1 MVHSM
6 KPFAMVAC
14 GALLATT
21 LIATAVGQTTPSLAY
36 VQPVSPTAV
45 QAVQEHLRSAGTYNG
60 AVDGVWGP
68 DSTIALQQF
77 QSNHQLQ
84 ASGQLNQ
91 ATASAL
97 GIDLAALLG
106 IQQAVIPPAMPPP
119 ENLRP
124 SSVRVIQSRLH
135 SLGFYPGAVDGVW
148 GRGTQNA
155 VQQFQQGRGL
165 QPNGQL
171 NPPTLAAM
179 GLPPN
184 SLAYR

>member
-45 QAVQEHLRSAGTYNG
+45 QVVQEHLRSAGTYNG

-68 DSTIALQQF
+68 DSTVALQQF

-106 IQQAVIPPAMPPP
+106 TLSRRRC
-119 ENLRP
+119 LRP
-124 SSVRVIQSRLH
+124 RICGHHRFASSSRACIAWASIPALWMASGAGAPKTPSSSSSRV
-135 SLGFYPGAVDGVW
+135 VDCN
-148 GRGTQNA
+148 R
-155 VQQFQQGRGL
+155 
-165 QPNGQL
+165 
-171 NPPTLAAM
+171 M
-179 GLPPN
+179 GN
-184 SLAYR
+184 